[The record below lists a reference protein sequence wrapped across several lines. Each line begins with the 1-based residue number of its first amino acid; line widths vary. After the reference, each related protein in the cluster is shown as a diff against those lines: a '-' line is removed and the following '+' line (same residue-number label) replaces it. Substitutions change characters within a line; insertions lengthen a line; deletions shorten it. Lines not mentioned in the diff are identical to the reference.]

1 VVRNSYKRVVVK
13 VGTNVLTTEAGLL
26 DGAVV
31 RSLVRQ
37 IAELRRG
44 GIQVVLVSSGAMG
57 AGRALVKPSARLGVV
72 ARRQVLAAV
81 GQVRLIETYARQF
94 HRSGIVCAQVL
105 ATKEDFRD
113 RHHYL
118 NMRACFQALLAQGIV
133 PVVNENDVVAVDE
146 LMFSDN
152 DELAALIASMLEV
165 DALILLTNVDG
176 VYDRDPAEA
185 GARVLDRLPA
195 ERSAW
200 ARFIQPRKS
209 AFGRG
214 GMLTKCLNAHLLS
227 QAGIAT
233 HICHGRAPQVL
244 IRLLRGAQVGT
255 TIERARR
262 RLKSKKRWMAGG
274 AIRTA
279 GRVTIN
285 EGARLALTAGTR
297 VASLLPVG
305 ILAVEGEF
313 DRGDLIRIIG
323 ERGQEVGLGVAS
335 YGAARARKA
344 AGRRGERALV
354 HYNQL
359 YLAGS

>member
-1 VVRNSYKRVVVK
+1 
-13 VGTNVLTTEAGLL
+13 VLTTEAGLL

-37 IAELRRG
+37 IADLRRDG
-44 GIQVVLVSSGAMG
+44 VEVVLVSSGAMG
-57 AGRALVKPSARLGVV
+57 AGRALVKPSTRLGVV

-94 HRSGIVCAQVL
+94 ARRGLVCAQVL

-118 NMRACFQALLAQGIV
+118 NMRSCFQALLAQGIV

-152 DELAALIASMLEV
+152 DELAGLIATMLAA
-165 DALILLTNVDG
+165 DALVLLTNVDG
-176 VYDRDPAEA
+176 VYDRDPREP
-185 GARVLDRLPA
+185 GARVVETLPA

-209 AFGRG
+209 GFGRG
-214 GMLTKCLNAHLLS
+214 GMLTKCLNAHRLS

-233 HICHGRAPQVL
+233 HICHGRAKQVL
-244 IRLLRGAQVGT
+244 ARICRGERPGT
-255 TIERARR
+255 TIVAGRR
-262 RLKSKKRWMAGG
+262 RISGRKRWMAGG
-274 AIRTA
+274 ASPAEGSVI
-279 GRVTIN
+279 IN
-285 EGARLALTAGTR
+285 EGARLALTAGAR

-305 ILAVEGEF
+305 IRSVQGEF
-313 DRGDLIRIIG
+313 ERGDLVRIVD
-323 ERGQEVGLGVAS
+323 ERGQEVGLGIAS
-335 YGAARARKA
+335 YGAARAREA

-354 HYNQL
+354 HYDQL